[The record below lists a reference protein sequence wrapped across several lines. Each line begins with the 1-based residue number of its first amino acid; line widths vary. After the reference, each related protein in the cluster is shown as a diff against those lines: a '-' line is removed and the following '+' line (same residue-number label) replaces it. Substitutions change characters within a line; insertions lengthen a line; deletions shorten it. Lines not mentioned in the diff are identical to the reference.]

1 MNDLDFT
8 VQLISLVKKFDTP
21 EQAIEAI
28 KALFPQR
35 KARKSRK
42 IVCKIIRTYAYFQKQ
57 TVTSAS
63 FSKPAQTC
71 SKFVRRL
78 CAIDTTAH
86 KKLQEFIKRSF
97 HQKTIYSEKLNNA
110 ISTENII
117 SQLITRRSL
126 VQIQPPQ
133 PYW

>member
-42 IVCKIIRTYAYFQKQ
+42 IVCKIIRTYAYFQK
-57 TVTSAS
+57 
-63 FSKPAQTC
+63 PAQTC

-86 KKLQEFIKRSF
+86 KKLQEFIKSSF
-97 HQKTIYSEKLNNA
+97 HKKTIYSEKLNNT
-110 ISTENII
+110 ISPENII

-133 PYW
+133 PYWRD

>member
-35 KARKSRK
+35 KARKPRK

-57 TVTSAS
+57 T
-63 FSKPAQTC
+63 
-71 SKFVRRL
+71 
-78 CAIDTTAH
+78 
-86 KKLQEFIKRSF
+86 
-97 HQKTIYSEKLNNA
+97 
-110 ISTENII
+110 
-117 SQLITRRSL
+117 
-126 VQIQPPQ
+126 
-133 PYW
+133 